1 MVIKTQEGRPML
13 ATNGG
18 NMTRFAEVLEWG
30 HHLANTP
37 SGLKE
42 GSSHRELWQSK
53 GWKEFVEGMPEHKR
67 AYAAIMLENCRSKFG
82 NMEEST
88 RTSSLGTFDKWIFP
102 VIANMAEND
111 VIDQLVALQPMAGPV
126 SQIVYVD
133 IVTDKAKGRV
143 PAGSPMWRALQGASD
158 RYMDSDEKVEQES
171 LGTQAAGT
179 TSATLA
185 WTPIRSGSVRVGV
198 GSDASSDDGNGN
210 IISAGGITG
219 GTVNYVTG
227 AITVTGAGSNNG
239 QEVTVDY
246 VYDSEGNINIM
257 GYEMKLSSTPV
268 TAKVLKLKAVWS
280 EEADQNLQAMYNIK
294 AEPIL
299 LNALTNALQYQ
310 KHRQVIAD
318 LRSRA
323 DAGVVTWDA
332 QAPTNVSY
340 QTHKFSVIDAIATGS
355 NLIFGATN
363 MAAGNWIL
371 AGLQLAT
378 VIETLPQFV
387 AKGNRTQMQGITYI
401 GDLAGKKVFAD
412 PHYPN
417 NEFLIGHKGDQFLV
431 TGYVLAEYQKLYT
444 TPDIVLPD
452 FNHQRG
458 FATSF
463 AKKVVNSKMY
473 VRGKVLNAGTNFG
486 PTIT

>member
-1 MVIKTQEGRPML
+1 ML

-18 NMTRFAEVLEWG
+18 SMTRFAEVLEWG

-42 GSSHRELWQSK
+42 GASHKELWQAK

-67 AYAAIMLENCRSKFG
+67 AYAAIMLENCRGKFG
-82 NMEEST
+82 SMEEST

-133 IVTDKAKGRV
+133 IVTDKAKGNV

-158 RYMDSDEKVEQES
+158 RFMDSDEKIDSES
-171 LGTQAAGT
+171 VCVVAGG
-179 TSATLA
+179 SGAGNLS
-185 WTPIRSGSVRVGV
+185 WFPIRSGSVQV
-198 GSDASSDDGNGN
+198 SCSADATSDDGNGKLIPSGN
-210 IISAGGITG
+210 ITG
-219 GTVNYVTG
+219 GTV
-227 AITVTGAGSNNG
+227 
-239 QEVTVDY
+239 DY
-246 VYDSEGNINIM
+246 VGGTFTITTAGALNGDTVSVSYVFESEGNLNIM

-318 LRSRA
+318 LRARA

-332 QAPTNVSY
+332 QAPVNVSY
-340 QTHKFSVIDAIATGS
+340 QTHKFSVIDAIATAS

-363 MAAGNWIL
+363 MASGNWLL

-401 GDLAGKKVFAD
+401 GDIAGKKIFAD

-417 NEFLIGHKGDQFLV
+417 NEFMVGHKGDQFLV

-473 VRGKVLNAGTNFG
+473 VRGKVLNGPTNFG
-486 PTIT
+486 PTNS

>member
-18 NMTRFAEVLEWG
+18 SMTRFAEVLEWG
-30 HHLANTP
+30 HTLANTS
-37 SGLKE
+37 SGLAQ
-42 GSSHRELWQSK
+42 GASHKDLWKAK

-82 NMEEST
+82 TLEEST

-102 VIANMAEND
+102 VIANMSEND

-143 PAGSPMWRALQGASD
+143 PAGSPFWRSLQGAAD
-158 RYMDSDEKVEQES
+158 RFNDSDEKVDQES
-171 LGTQAAGT
+171 LGTGAGGT
-179 TSATLA
+179 TTTTLQ
-185 WTPIRSGSVRVGV
+185 WTPIRSGSVSIQAA
-198 GSDASSDDGNGN
+198 SDQTSDDGNGN
-210 IISAGGITG
+210 IIASGNITG
-219 GTVNYVTG
+219 GTVNYING
-227 AITVTGAGSNNG
+227 AITVTYGGVLNG
-239 QEVTVDY
+239 QELTASY
-246 VYDSEGNINIM
+246 VFDSEGNTNIM

-318 LRSRA
+318 LRARA

-332 QAPTNVSY
+332 QTPAGVNY

-387 AKGNRTQMQGITYI
+387 SKNNRTQMQGITYI

-463 AKKVVNSKMY
+463 AKKVVNAKMY
-473 VRGKVLNAGTNFG
+473 VRGKVLNGPTNFG
-486 PTIT
+486 PTNT

>member
-1 MVIKTQEGRPML
+1 MVIKAQDGRPML

-18 NMTRFAEVLEWG
+18 SLTRFSEVLEWG
-30 HHLANTP
+30 YHLANTP
-37 SGLKE
+37 TGIAE
-42 GSSHRELWQSK
+42 GASYSELWKAK
-53 GWKEFVEGMPEHKR
+53 GWKEFVEHMPEHKR

-82 NMEEST
+82 QMSEST
-88 RTSSLGTFDKWIFP
+88 RTQALGTFDKWIFP
-102 VIANMAEND
+102 VLANMSEND

-133 IVTDKAKGRV
+133 IVTDRAKGQV
-143 PAGSPMWRALQGASD
+143 PAGSPMWRSLQGASD
-158 RYMDSDEKVEQES
+158 RFMDSDELVENEALGTIGSGTVSGTLQWTPVRAGTITVTSGQES
-171 LGTQAAGT
+171 T
-179 TSATLA
+179 T
-185 WTPIRSGSVRVGV
+185 
-198 GSDASSDDGNGN
+198 DDGNGN
-210 IISAGGITG
+210 IIAGTNITG
-219 GTVNYVTG
+219 GTVNYQTG
-227 AITVTGAGSNNG
+227 AVTVTTNSNQNG
-239 QEVTVDY
+239 QTLYVTY
-246 VYDSEGNINIM
+246 AFDSEGNQNIM

-310 KHRQVIAD
+310 KHRQVIYD
-318 LRSRA
+318 LRARA

-332 QAPTNVSY
+332 QAPTGVSY
-340 QTHKFSVIDAIATGS
+340 QTHKFSVIDAISTGS

-387 AKGNRTQMQGITYI
+387 RKGNSTQMQGITYI

-452 FNHQRG
+452 FLHQRG

-473 VRGKVLNAGTNFG
+473 VRGKVLNGPTNFG
-486 PTIT
+486 PTNS

>member
-1 MVIKTQEGRPML
+1 ML

-18 NMTRFAEVLEWG
+18 SMTRFAEVLEWG
-30 HHLANTP
+30 YHLANKP
-37 SGLKE
+37 SGLAAGASYKD
-42 GSSHRELWQSK
+42 LWK
-53 GWKEFVEGMPEHKR
+53 AVGWKEFVENMPEHKR

-82 NMEEST
+82 QMEEST

-102 VIANMAEND
+102 VIANMSEND

-133 IVTDKAKGRV
+133 IVTDKAKGSV
-143 PAGSPMWRALQGASD
+143 PAGSPFWRSLQGAAD
-158 RYMDSDEKVEQES
+158 RFNDSDEKVDGEI
-171 LGTQAAGT
+171 LGTQAAGST
-179 TSATLA
+179 TGTLA
-185 WTPIRSGSVRVGV
+185 WTPLRSGSIKISV
-198 GSDASSDDGNGN
+198 GSDVTSDDGNGL
-210 IISAGGITG
+210 IIASGGITG
-219 GTVNYVTG
+219 GTINYITG
-227 AITVTGAGSNNG
+227 AMTVTGAGSNDG
-239 QEVTVDY
+239 QSVSVDY
-246 VYDSEGNINIM
+246 VFDSEGNTNIM
-257 GYEMKLSSTPV
+257 GYEMKLGSTPV

-318 LRSRA
+318 LRQRA

-332 QAPTNVSY
+332 QAPSGVSY

-363 MAAGNWIL
+363 MAAGNWLL

-387 AKGNRTQMQGITYI
+387 SKNNRTQMQGITYI
-401 GDLAGKKVFAD
+401 GDIAGKKVFAD

-473 VRGKVLNAGTNFG
+473 CRGLVKNGPTNFG
-486 PTIT
+486 PTNS